1 MIRELKRRTARTVEL
16 RSIDSERPERTL
28 PVRDVLWI
36 ARVVWAS
43 Q

>member
-1 MIRELKRRTARTVEL
+1 MVTELKRCTAKTVEL
-16 RSIDSERPERTL
+16 RSLDALRAERTL
-28 PVRDVLWI
+28 PVRDVLWM